1 METRGVGQL
10 CITTDTAVKNK
21 KMAAL
26 LKVDQFYDT
35 YKSMENIS
43 IYTKFNVL
51 PDNLKNQVM
60 NFIDSLLERIPKNKK
75 AGKPKTP
82 KFGSC
87 IGMFEMSPDFDEPL
101 EDFKDYMY

>member
-1 METRGVGQL
+1 MH
-10 CITTDTAVKNK
+10 CSDTSVKTK
-21 KMAAL
+21 KMEIL
-26 LKVDQFYDT
+26 LKVDRFYDT

-51 PDNLKNQVM
+51 PDNLKGQVM
-60 NFIDSLLERIPKNKK
+60 NLIDSLLERVPKNIKT
-75 AGKPKTP
+75 GKPKTP

-87 IGMFEMSPDFDEPL
+87 KGMFEMSPDFDEPL